1 VRVRGYT
8 EGGVQEVEY
17 LNSTFKLDTTD
28 HMQIIKR
35 ALYEEIDEQLQ
46 DLIANSHIHPREEYF
61 RRASPLF
68 NF

>member
-1 VRVRGYT
+1 
-8 EGGVQEVEY
+8 VQEVQY
-17 LNSTFKLDTTD
+17 LNSTFKLDTTG
-28 HMQIIKR
+28 HIQIIKP

-61 RRASPLF
+61 KGANPLF